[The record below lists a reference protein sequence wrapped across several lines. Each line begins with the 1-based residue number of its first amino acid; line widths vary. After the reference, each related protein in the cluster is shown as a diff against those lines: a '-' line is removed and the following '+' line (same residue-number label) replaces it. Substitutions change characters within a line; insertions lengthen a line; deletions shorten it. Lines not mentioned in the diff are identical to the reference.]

1 MGPREILILAS
12 IHAALIVVICLL
24 VFASEKLEPGVRI
37 VLQRQRFVLYWG
49 DETGN
54 IKSL

>member
-24 VFASEKLEPGVRI
+24 VFASEKLERGVRI